1 MAFIVSL
8 INKLDIHSNATHR
21 GQMQCRWRS
30 MTPQNPSA
38 HPEPPYGSVLY
49 EADDTQ
55 HLLGNGE
62 GNWQFDGD
70 LAQLLQAAAAPQPTP
85 RHPAPAHAAP
95 VPDAGDPSARHRR
108 PRRRVP
114 LPSRP
119 GPVQWL
125 RWSSL
130 LIAACLTV
138 IAAMLSILGGLI
150 SYVPLR
156 EMVSPTA
163 ASGLTGWWP
172 VLIYGPWLV
181 ASLSI
186 VRAALHQ
193 RRAAHSWAVVIFFS
207 GLAVY
212 LCVEQA
218 PNTVTDL
225 AVAGL
230 PPISALVAFHQ
241 LVRQITLINPPRH
254 AVPQPRPAR

>member
-1 MAFIVSL
+1 MSA
-8 INKLDIHSNATHR
+8 
-21 GQMQCRWRS
+21 
-30 MTPQNPSA
+30 QNPSPF
-38 HPEPPYGSVLY
+38 PESPYRSVLY

-55 HLLGNGE
+55 QLLQNRD

-70 LAQLLQAAAAPQPTP
+70 LAQLLQTAAPQAGHQP
-85 RHPAPAHAAP
+85 PAHSGPAHAAP
-95 VPDAGDPSARHRR
+95 APDPSDPSARHRR
-108 PRRRVP
+108 PRRRIT

-125 RWSSL
+125 RWGSL
-130 LIAACLTV
+130 LIAAALTL
-138 IAAMLSILGGLI
+138 IAAMLSVLGGVI
-150 SYVPLR
+150 SYQPLR
-156 EMVSPTA
+156 DMVSPSA
-163 ASGLTGWWP
+163 AGGLTGWWP

-218 PNTVTDL
+218 PKTVTDL

-254 AVPQPRPAR
+254 AIPQPRGAR